1 MIAAHAA
8 WHMGHWEAMAT
19 YVDTVDSAD
28 TPQSQTAAGAFL
40 RAALCVKEDAFD
52 LAKVR
57 GRGGEVSR
65 GSPSPNVPLA
75 LLLPPPLPHL
85 TPSSSTC
92 SPAAAH

>member
-1 MIAAHAA
+1 MSMIAAHAA

-57 GRGGEVSR
+57 GGRGGGAWPTRRRARPLR
-65 GSPSPNVPLA
+65 GPSYG
-75 LLLPPPLPHL
+75 LL
-85 TPSSSTC
+85 C
-92 SPAAAH
+92 V